1 MKLYS
6 SKFAPNPR
14 KVLIYLKEKNISD
27 IEIIDLDLGK
37 LEHKTPEYRAIAPNS
52 RVPALQ
58 LDDGTVIL
66 ETTAMCRYLECLYP
80 EPNMFGESPIEIA
93 SIEMWYSRVSFEL
106 MVPLMHG
113 FRHTH
118 PHMSAMENQ
127 NEEYGLAQRKLGI
140 KELENYDTI
149 IQSREFIAGDR
160 FTYADLQMVTSLQFL
175 VRLNKLNIEDYGNL
189 NEYIIQ
195 VKPSKFFDINYCLL
209 INSNI
214 LRVCSP
220 PF

>member
-106 MVPLMHG
+106 MMPLMHG

-140 KELENYDTI
+140 KELENYDAI

-175 VRLNKLNIEDYGNL
+175 VRLNKLDIEDYGNL

-195 VKPSKFFDINYCLL
+195 VSSRPSFL
-209 INSNI
+209 I
-214 LRVCSP
+214 
-220 PF
+220 

>member
-27 IEIIDLDLGK
+27 IEIIDIDLGK
-37 LEHKTPEYRAIAPNS
+37 LEHKTPEYKAIAPNS
-52 RVPALQ
+52 RVPSLQ

-106 MVPLMHG
+106 MMPLMHG

-127 NEEYGLAQRKLGI
+127 NEEYGLAQRRLGI

-175 VRLNKLNIEDYGNL
+175 VRLNKLNIEDYKNL

-195 VKPSKFFDINYCLL
+195 VSSRPSFL
-209 INSNI
+209 I
-214 LRVCSP
+214 
-220 PF
+220 